1 MIRRFIMKTL
11 ENKPTINIKITDLES
26 GKELLNRN
34 TNTIIGGCADNE
46 GNCSSIVSM
55 NGARISVIFALRA
68 NKKAQEQLKHE
79 CPIEVLLSEAVIER
93 RASSNECL
101 DMEELKRMIE
111 ND

>member
-1 MIRRFIMKTL
+1 MKTL

-46 GNCSSIVSM
+46 GNCSGIVSID
-55 NGARISVIFALRA
+55 GARISVIFALRA

-79 CPIEVLLSEAVIER
+79 CPIEVLLYEA
-93 RASSNECL
+93 SNKSNKETSFIS
-101 DMEELKRMIE
+101 MEELKRMIK

>member
-1 MIRRFIMKTL
+1 MKTL

-26 GKELLNRN
+26 GKELLSRN

-46 GNCSSIVSM
+46 GNCSSIVSID
-55 NGARISVIFALRA
+55 GARISVIFALRA

-79 CPIEVLLSEAVIER
+79 FPIEVLLYEA
-93 RASSNECL
+93 SNKSDKETSFIYECL
-101 DMEELKRMIE
+101 DMEELKRMIK